1 MLSSSITQSVNSAQ
15 TISPIKL
22 NVRRPALL
30 PPPSPIFAEFLKR
43 ARNLEPVNR
52 PVGAHLQAFSTART
66 VQSNP
71 PAGLYRIPRGGADV
85 GLRRGNEIRFDEL
98 IERTSANF
106 GLPSSLVKAVVR
118 AESGFDAKAVS
129 PMGASGLMQL
139 MPGTARSLGVDDPFD
154 PEQNINAG
162 VEYLSRQ
169 LDRFGSVA
177 LALAAYNAG
186 PNSVV
191 EYGGIPPYRET
202 QEYVSR
208 VLEFQREIATDSELP

>member
-139 MPGTARSLGVDDPFD
+139 MPGTARSVSTTRSIPSRTSMRALSTS
-154 PEQNINAG
+154 AG
-162 VEYLSRQ
+162 SST
-169 LDRFGSVA
+169 DSVA
-177 LALAAYNAG
+177 LRWLWPHITRDLTRLLNTAG
-186 PNSVV
+186 FRHTGRPRTMFPECLSFSEKLRRTLNS
-191 EYGGIPPYRET
+191 RE
-202 QEYVSR
+202 
-208 VLEFQREIATDSELP
+208 